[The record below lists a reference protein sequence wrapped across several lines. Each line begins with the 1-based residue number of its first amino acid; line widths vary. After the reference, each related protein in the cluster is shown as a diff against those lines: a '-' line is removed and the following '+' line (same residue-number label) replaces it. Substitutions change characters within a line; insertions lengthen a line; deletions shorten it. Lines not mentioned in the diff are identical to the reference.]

1 MSGRWIIIT
10 IIILIILIMVSGP
23 GRCPG
28 RPGGVVRYL
37 ASACLL
43 SLLLYLPEARASY
56 YPQSGEC
63 KGKGKDCTGK
73 RTAAAAA
80 AAAWPCV
87 LRCGDAVGVRA
98 VRKNHFHTGEKMRE
112 MYLRC

>member
-1 MSGRWIIIT
+1 MPVSGGWIIIN
-10 IIILIILIMVSGP
+10 IIIMVSGP

-37 ASACLL
+37 VSACLL

-73 RTAAAAA
+73 KTAAAAGLCVLCCA
-80 AAAWPCV
+80 AAS
-87 LRCGDAVGVRA
+87 AVGVRTMHPF
-98 VRKNHFHTGEKMRE
+98 R
-112 MYLRC
+112 